1 MHDPRR
7 AGAVLAVLAC
17 VSLVLIQAAFLQPAY
32 AATTITRAEL
42 SGTNV
47 RIEGSGATPNAT
59 LTVNGGVLTGRAD
72 AAGGYR
78 IESSAFAQ
86 PADCRV
92 TVSDGVTSSSRTLTG
107 CTVSQPPPPPPSS
120 TPTLTTLT
128 VTPTDVVGPD
138 PATGRVTISAAAP
151 PGGFVVDLQSDNTAA
166 ATVPA
171 SVTVP
176 TGATSASFPV
186 TTQQLTN
193 AQSAVIIGTVG
204 GVFSTERHAVI
215 TVWDAFHFSH
225 GSVSVFPG
233 GNGAGRVTSSPAGID
248 CTIANGGGT
257 GTCNAFFTV
266 GTVVRLTATPAAGSK
281 FVGFA
286 PKPGCIDASRI
297 TVARGTNH
305 ACQVGFQLK

>member
-1 MHDPRR
+1 MHAPRR
-7 AGAVLAVLAC
+7 SVLVVVLTVCAT
-17 VSLVLIQAAFLQPAY
+17 VLFAQPAR

-42 SGTNV
+42 NGTSV
-47 RIEGSGATPNAT
+47 RIEGNGATPNAT

-72 AAGGYR
+72 AGGGYR
-78 IESSAFAQ
+78 IESSGFAK
-86 PADCRV
+86 PADCQV
-92 TVSDGVTSSSRTLTG
+92 TVSDGVTSASRALTG
-107 CTVSQPPPPPPSS
+107 CTVSQPPPPPSA
-120 TPTLTTLT
+120 PTLTALA
-128 VTPTDVVGPD
+128 VSPTDVVGPD
-138 PATGRVTISAAAP
+138 PATGSVTISAAAP
-151 PGGFVVDLQSDNTAA
+151 AGGFVVDLQSDNTAA
-166 ATVPA
+166 ATVPT

-176 TGATSASFPV
+176 AGATAASFPV
-186 TTQQLTN
+186 ATQQLTN

-204 GVFSTERHAVI
+204 GVFSTERHAII

-281 FVGFA
+281 FVGFL
-286 PKPGCIDASRI
+286 PRPGCVDASRI

>member
-1 MHDPRR
+1 MHAPHRSVI
-7 AGAVLAVLAC
+7 ALALAVCA
-17 VSLVLIQAAFLQPAY
+17 SLVFAPPAQ

-47 RIEGSGATPNAT
+47 RIEGNGATPNAA

-78 IESSAFAQ
+78 IESSGFAK

-92 TVSDGVTSSSRTLTG
+92 TVSDGATSASRALTG
-107 CTVSQPPPPPPSS
+107 CTVSQPPPPPPPSS
-120 TPTLTTLT
+120 APTLTALA
-128 VTPTDVVGPD
+128 VSPTDVVGPN
-138 PATGRVTISAAAP
+138 PATGSVTISAAAP
-151 PGGFVVDLQSDNTAA
+151 AGGFVVDLQSDNTAA

-176 TGATSASFPV
+176 AGATGASFPV
-186 TTQQLTN
+186 TTKQLTN

-204 GVFSTERHAVI
+204 GVFSTERHAII

-248 CTIANGGGT
+248 CNIANGGGT
-257 GTCNAFFTV
+257 GTCNAFFDV
-266 GTVVRLTATPAAGSK
+266 GTVVRLTATPAANSK